1 MDGNNEVTWKKAL
14 LGLLLAIFSLIIS
27 QLLSQGIGELFAM
40 VKIPQYIAAV
50 ISAILYPLFTF
61 LCLKITIEKLLKIPL
76 NTLRFRKF
84 NLNIA
89 GIIIAVLLPAVVVIS
104 YLFMQGK
111 WVENDISS
119 ADKIT
124 VAVTGICYYSIAAG
138 IVEEMVFRGVIM
150 GLLEKWKRTKI
161 AIIVPSV
168 LFGLIHILNGA
179 LSPMSLIQLAVAGT
193 VVGILFS
200 LIAYYYDNLWNNV
213 LVHAFWNAST
223 IGVMHIGTE
232 PYENSIYTYVL
243 KSESIMITG
252 GDFGIEASIISIIA
266 YSLFIVILAL
276 MLIKKERVAK

>member
-14 LGLLLAIFSLIIS
+14 LGSLLAIFSLIIS
-27 QLLSQGIGELFAM
+27 QLLSQGFGELFAM

-76 NTLRFRKF
+76 NTLRFRGFK
-84 NLNIA
+84 LNIA
-89 GIIIAVLLPAVVVIS
+89 GIAIAILMPAVVVTA
-104 YLFMQGK
+104 YLFMQGE
-111 WVENDISS
+111 WVESGISQ
-119 ADKIT
+119 AEKIT

-138 IVEEMVFRGVIM
+138 IVEEMVFRGAVM
-150 GLLEKWKRTKI
+150 GLLEKWKNIKI
-161 AIIVPSV
+161 AMIVPSV

-179 LSPMSLIQLAVAGT
+179 LSPVSLIQLAAAGT

-200 LIAYYYDNLWNNV
+200 MIAYYYGGFWNNAF
-213 LVHAFWNAST
+213 VHALWNAST

-243 KSESIMITG
+243 RSRSMMITG
-252 GDFGIEASIISIIA
+252 GDFGIEASLISIIA

-276 MLIKKERVAK
+276 MLIKKERTAK

>member
-1 MDGNNEVTWKKAL
+1 MDGNIKVTWKTVL
-14 LGLLLAIFSLIIS
+14 LGSFLAIISLIVS
-27 QLLSQGIGELFAM
+27 QLLSQGIGELFSM
-40 VKIPQYIAAV
+40 VKIPQYIATV

-61 LCLKITIEKLLKIPL
+61 LCLKLTIEKLLKIPL

-111 WVENDISS
+111 WVENDISP

-150 GLLEKWKRTKI
+150 GLLEKWKNIQI

-179 LSPMSLIQLAVAGT
+179 LSPISLIQLVVAGT

-200 LIAYYYDNLWNNV
+200 LIALYYDSFWNNA
-213 LVHAFWNAST
+213 LVHALWNAST

-243 KSESIMITG
+243 KSRSMLITG

-276 MLIKKERVAK
+276 MLRKKEGAAK

>member
-1 MDGNNEVTWKKAL
+1 MDGYIKVTWKTAW
-14 LGLLLAIFSLIIS
+14 LGSFLAIISLIVS

-40 VKIPQYIAAV
+40 VKIPQYITTV

-61 LCLKITIEKLLKIPL
+61 LSLKISIEKLLNIPL
-76 NTLRFRKF
+76 NTLRFKRF
-84 NLNIA
+84 QLNIA
-89 GIIIAVLLPAVVVIS
+89 GIVIAVSLPALVVIS
-104 YLFMQGK
+104 YLFMQGE
-111 WVENDISS
+111 WAESDISP

-150 GLLEKWKRTKI
+150 GLIEKWKNIKI
-161 AIIVPSV
+161 AMIVPSV

-179 LSPMSLIQLAVAGT
+179 LSPMSLIQLAAAGT

-200 LIAYYYDNLWNNV
+200 LIAYHYDNFWNNA
-213 LVHAFWNAST
+213 LVHALWNAST
-223 IGVMHIGTE
+223 IGVMHVGTE

-243 KSESIMITG
+243 NSRSMLITG

-266 YSLFIVILAL
+266 YSLFIGILAL
-276 MLIKKERVAK
+276 MLRKKEGATK